1 MKDVKRYELWT
12 SMLFVDFSTV
22 PVIRSAE
29 ISDTFR
35 NVLAPKFVGP
45 SSAQIVC
52 WIRPCGFCFSS
63 LSVRFVKETS
73 SLTKTLR
80 CRGERACPGAWR
92 RRRYL
97 RGRQVVVVS
106 FGLTL
111 KTHSDVVR
119 SLTGYCVCVCACV
132 CVRSKDGPDP
142 PRRQPAAIS
151 SYAVHTTRPN
161 AAEGMQR
168 WPRQPRLAAIAAIIV
183 AKSHCP
189 SSDDDHWLS
198 DAAGETAKVVR
209 SVWRFGA
216 QLEPRQRLWPLSR
229 PDLITRSRTFWND
242 IYQIKYIG
250 YQTVSRWKRVNFGKL
265 WFQPSTD

>member
-1 MKDVKRYELWT
+1 
-12 SMLFVDFSTV
+12 
-22 PVIRSAE
+22 
-29 ISDTFR
+29 
-35 NVLAPKFVGP
+35 
-45 SSAQIVC
+45 
-52 WIRPCGFCFSS
+52 
-63 LSVRFVKETS
+63 
-73 SLTKTLR
+73 
-80 CRGERACPGAWR
+80 
-92 RRRYL
+92 
-97 RGRQVVVVS
+97 
-106 FGLTL
+106 
-111 KTHSDVVR
+111 
-119 SLTGYCVCVCACV
+119 LTGYCVCVCACV

-242 IYQIKYIG
+242 IYQIKYIPNC
-250 YQTVSRWKRVNFGKL
+250 VSMKTRQLRQAVVSAKHGLILMIFGKQHQHTFKNKKL
-265 WFQPSTD
+265 NWCSQTRATRLEVSQGHQTQYHSTCYVHFLFCNSNFVFKTRRFSDIRLQEIVVTSKSGSEVTQGHWKWYHSIDWVWFPIIFNFIRCSTEQQPHKNN